1 MGDSAVDWDVLLM
14 SVADG
19 EASLADEQRVMDAVR
34 QDARLAQ
41 QLDGFRRTGRSLGG
55 LFEYVLAA
63 PVPERLVR
71 AVMETAP
78 LAGPQHVLMR
88 VPAKA
93 AAIWTPWFA
102 WLGDWQMPVGALAAV
117 AIGFVSG
124 AAVMAPG
131 NSSVGGEKVAVA
143 GPMAPSAA
151 VAEALMVAST
161 GAEKQ
166 ISTKSGVLSFRV
178 VETFLNRSGAPCRE
192 YEAQAAAGPRQFG
205 IACRSG
211 SAWHLKAVFEG
222 AAKTAGTTQPAG
234 PGAFGEMLDSMAE
247 KMRQGDA
254 VTTDAERKLIEGGWA
269 APAR

>member
-41 QLDGFRRTGRSLGG
+41 QLDGFRQTGRSLGR
-55 LFEYVLAA
+55 LFDGVLSA

-71 AVMETAP
+71 AVMETA
-78 LAGPQHVLMR
+78 AGPQRSFRR
-88 VPAKA
+88 VAAKA
-93 AAIWTPWFA
+93 GFWAPWLA
-102 WLGDWQMPVGALAAV
+102 WLGNWQMPVAALAAV
-117 AIGFVSG
+117 AIGFAAG
-124 AAVMAPG
+124 AAVMSPG
-131 NSSVGGEKVAVA
+131 VSSVGSGIAVA
-143 GPMAPSAA
+143 TADPMAPSAA
-151 VAEALMVAST
+151 VTEALTVAGT
-161 GAEKQ
+161 GSEKPVT
-166 ISTKSGVLSFRV
+166 TKGGVLSFRV
-178 VETFLNRSGAPCRE
+178 VETFLDQSGAPCRE
-192 YEAQAAAGPRQFG
+192 FEAQAAAGPRQFG
-205 IACRSG
+205 IACRTG

-222 AAKTAGTTQPAG
+222 AAKTAGTTQTAG